1 MSSWKRA
8 VQLGARFIRSTTKT
22 NKGVAAVTG
31 IPTCTRYYSTGIALI
46 QHPQWLR
53 TLVPLG
59 PQLVSLRGFADLPAH
74 SELTMPSL
82 SPTMSQGNIVEWK
95 KKEGDELASG
105 DILCM
110 VETDKATLEWEN
122 QDDGFLAK
130 ILVGDNSKD
139 IPVGTPVAVITDE
152 KDDVA
157 AFADYSPGSG
167 GGGATADSPK
177 EQKPS
182 EPAADP
188 ESNEANPGSGGAADS
203 GGGGGGGGGDWP
215 PHSVMGLPSLSP
227 TMSQGNIASWKKK
240 EGEQVGAGDEMAE
253 IETDKATMAWESQD
267 DGFIAKI
274 LLQEGAKDI
283 PVGTPAMIFVEEEA
297 DIAAFKDY
305 TAEDAKGGG
314 APKKPAAKPEA
325 KKEGK
330 QETAPSQQPQ
340 QQEQKPAPSQPKQPS
355 GGRVIASPYAK
366 KLAREA
372 NVDISQATATGPEGR
387 IVAAD
392 VQKLIS
398 EGGGKAKPQRTDAPG
413 PEQSGQITSA
423 QSDDYSDIPN
433 SQIRRI
439 TAKRLLESKQTVP
452 HYYLTID
459 CRVDK
464 LVQLRQQLNAGL
476 AKDGKK
482 LSVND
487 FVIKASAQALKK
499 VPGVN
504 ASWHGDFIRQY
515 HNIDISI
522 AVQTPSG
529 LMVPVVKDSDSKGL
543 TEIGSAVKDLADKA
557 KEGKLGPAEMA
568 GGTFTISNLGMY
580 NVDNFSAVIN
590 PPQAA
595 ILAVGGSSKHV
606 VVGSSGEFEEGTMMS
621 VTLSCDHR
629 VVDGAMGAQWLQ
641 AFRGYI
647 EDPVSMLL

>member
-1 MSSWKRA
+1 M
-8 VQLGARFIRSTTKT
+8 QLGARFIRSTNRN
-22 NKGVAAVTG
+22 NKGFTAVTG
-31 IPTCTRYYSTGIALI
+31 IQTCNRCYTAGLTSVH
-46 QHPQWLR
+46 QPNWLR

-59 PQLVSLRGFADLPAH
+59 PQLVSLRGFADYPAH

-157 AFADYSPGSG
+157 AFADYSPSSG
-167 GGGATADSPK
+167 GGAAPSDPPK
-177 EQKPS
+177 EQKS
-182 EPAADP
+182 ADPAADP

-203 GGGGGGGGGDWP
+203 SGGGGGGGGNWP

-240 EGEQVGAGDEMAE
+240 EGEAVGAGEEMAE

-274 LLQEGAKDI
+274 LLQDGAKDI
-283 PVGTPAMIFVEEEA
+283 PVGTAAMIFVEEEG

-305 TAEDAKGGG
+305 TAEDAKEGG
-314 APKKPAAKPEA
+314 APKQQPAKPES
-325 KKEGK
+325 K
-330 QETAPSQQPQ
+330 QEAAPAQKPQ
-340 QQEQKPAPSQPKQPS
+340 QQEQKPAPPQPKQSS

-372 NVDISQATATGPEGR
+372 GVDVSQATASGSEGR

-398 EGGGKAKPQRTDAPG
+398 EGGGKAKPQQASAAPG
-413 PEQSGQITSA
+413 PEQSGQITSV

-459 CRVDK
+459 CRIDK
-464 LVQLRQQLNAGL
+464 MVQLRQQLNSSL

-529 LMVPVVKDSDSKGL
+529 LMVPVVKETDSKGL
-543 TEIGSAVKDLADKA
+543 TEIGVAVKELAGKA

-580 NVDNFSAVIN
+580 NVDSFSAVIN
-590 PPQAA
+590 PPQSA
-595 ILAVGGSSKHV
+595 ILAVGGSSKRV